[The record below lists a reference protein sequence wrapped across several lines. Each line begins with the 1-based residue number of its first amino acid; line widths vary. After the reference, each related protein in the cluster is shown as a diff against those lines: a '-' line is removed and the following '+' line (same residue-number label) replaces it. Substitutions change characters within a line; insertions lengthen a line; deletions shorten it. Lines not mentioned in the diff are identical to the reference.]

1 MDLKDLIVTPFLI
14 LVVYFFAYAIR
25 NMVSDNWTRRYF
37 IPALSLKIVGA
48 ILLGVIYQFYYS
60 GGDTFGYFTYGS
72 KFIWDAILDSP
83 INGLKLIFS
92 YNGEHQPETFIYSSK
107 INNFHSSSAYFVT
120 RVSAWFAL
128 LTFHTYSATAVL
140 FAVFSFSGLW
150 AMFRT
155 FYNFYPRLHLHFAVA
170 IFFIPSL
177 FFWGSGILKDTL
189 SIGAMGWM
197 VYAFYLMFYRGK
209 YLKGGIIFIVSTY
222 LLYSVKVYILL
233 SLLPCMIV
241 WLYMLFNKRIRPIA
255 LRLISLPTTLILFGW
270 LGYWLVLEVGESNEK
285 YNINNLANTAQIT
298 AYDIGF
304 WTGRDAGSGYA
315 LGELDGTF
323 SSMLKLAPQAINV
336 SLFRPYLWEVKNP
349 LMLLAALESLLMLL
363 ITFWVLVKAGL
374 WVLLKQLVSNPVV
387 AFCFVFSIVLA
398 FAVGVSTFNF
408 GTLVR
413 YKIPLIPFYLIGLA
427 IVWYYAKRD
436 KKLSEL
442 ASLE

>member
-14 LVVYFFAYAIR
+14 LVVYFFAYKIR
-25 NMVSDNWTRRYF
+25 NKVSDNWTRKYF

-48 ILLGVIYQFYYS
+48 ILLGVIYQFYYG

-83 INGLKLIFS
+83 INGFKLIFS
-92 YNGEHQPETFIYSSK
+92 YNGAHQPETFIYSSK
-107 INNFHSSSAYFVT
+107 INNFHSPSAYFVT
-120 RVSAWFAL
+120 RVTAIFAL
-128 LTFHTYSATAVL
+128 ITFHTYSATAVL

-155 FYNFYPRLHLHFAVA
+155 IYRLYPRLHWQFAVA

-189 SIGAMGWM
+189 SLGAVGWM

-209 YLKGGIIFIVSTY
+209 YLKGAIIFIVTAY
-222 LLYSVKVYILL
+222 FLYSIKVYILL
-233 SLLPCMIV
+233 SLLPCMII
-241 WLYMLFNKRIRPIA
+241 WLYMLINKRIRPTA

-270 LGYWLVLEVGESNEK
+270 LGYWLVIEVSKSNIR
-285 YNINNLANTAQIT
+285 YDINNLARTAQIT
-298 AYDIGF
+298 AYDIRY
-304 WTGRDAGSGYA
+304 WTGRNAGSGYS
-315 LGELDGTF
+315 LGQLDGTF
-323 SSMLKLAPQAINV
+323 SSMIKLAPQAINV
-336 SLFRPYLWEVKNP
+336 SLFRPYLWEVNNAF
-349 LMLLAALESLLMLL
+349 MLIAALESLLILL

-374 WVLLKQLVSNPVV
+374 WGLLKQLVSNPVV
-387 AFCFVFSIVLA
+387 AFCFVFSFVFA

-442 ASLE
+442 ASFE